1 MLFPPFKPRRVW
13 TVLTYGSTLT
23 GLLLIGLVWL
33 TTIYHLRTERA
44 NIEELAIQNAS
55 NLAGAFEEHLSR
67 TLTEIDRTIKAI
79 RRSYSRNPDTFD
91 LRGWLHNNELFDDQT
106 VQVSIISKDGF
117 IKLSSIASSTSVGTD
132 LRDREH
138 FQFQAKAEGDPL
150 FISKPVIGRTTGK
163 WSVQLTRRMQ
173 NADGEFNG
181 MIVVS
186 LDPAYLARFYSSV
199 NLGEN
204 GYVRVI
210 GNDGIIRAMGGAKAS
225 SLGINLSGADL
236 FKNYPARR
244 IGSYYTKSGFS
255 DQIPRLVT
263 FRALDDHPLVISI
276 GLAVDEIFLS
286 ST

>member
-1 MLFPPFKPRRVW
+1 M
-13 TVLTYGSTLT
+13 
-23 GLLLIGLVWL
+23 GLLNVIRAVQTSTCLDRPYVWIDPHRVAFDRACL
-33 TTIYHLRTERA
+33 AHDHLSSSDRTGQHR
-44 NIEELAIQNAS
+44 NSAIQNAS

-79 RRSYSRNPDTFD
+79 RTSYSKNPDTFD
-91 LRGWLHNNELFDDQT
+91 LRGWLQSNELFDDQT

-173 NADGEFNG
+173 NADGKFNG

-236 FKNYPARR
+236 FKNYPARK
-244 IGSYYTKSGFS
+244 IGSYFTPRVASATKF
-255 DQIPRLVT
+255 P
-263 FRALDDHPLVISI
+263 
-276 GLAVDEIFLS
+276 GLLHFVH
-286 ST
+286 